1 MDPRYQEMGTE
12 NELAIVLSHYESD
25 YVYDIVKSQIQST
38 ANSSFI
44 APPPNVVGAWEQNFK
59 AIMDQY
65 GAEGSTKIQEVRQE
79 TYREI
84 IDIICESYGL
94 NFTISDVDMYSA
106 AYALYDFFVCN
117 LPGNII
123 NFFAKYIYK
132 ERTAIYDSMCLS
144 EMKKN
149 KDSSTVYGK
158 RMYKDIK
165 IAVINANITK
175 VLDNICGAMEFD
187 FPTIISVM
195 TDDRNLIKY
204 ILSIVSDNG
213 DFYGNIMI
221 PIVKTYLADY
231 VTGIRLKI
239 QELAI
244 SHDQVIYNAAQS
256 VENTEEIEGDQNNG

>member
-44 APPPNVVGAWEQNFK
+44 ALPPNVVGAWEQNFK

-117 LPGNII
+117 FSNHMVDTFS
-123 NFFAKYIYK
+123 NYIYREK
-132 ERTAIYDSMCLS
+132 NNLYDAMGLADL
-144 EMKKN
+144 KKN
-149 KDSSTVYGK
+149 KDSGTIYGK
-158 RMYKDIK
+158 
-165 IAVINANITK
+165 K
-175 VLDNICGAMEFD
+175 V
-187 FPTIISVM
+187 
-195 TDDRNLIKY
+195 
-204 ILSIVSDNG
+204 
-213 DFYGNIMI
+213 
-221 PIVKTYLADY
+221 
-231 VTGIRLKI
+231 
-239 QELAI
+239 
-244 SHDQVIYNAAQS
+244 
-256 VENTEEIEGDQNNG
+256 

>member
-132 ERTAIYDSMCLS
+132 ERTAIYDSMGLS

-175 VLDNICGAMEFD
+175 VLDNICVAMEFD

-213 DFYGNIMI
+213 DFYGNVMI

>member
-132 ERTAIYDSMCLS
+132 ERTAIYDNMGLS

-175 VLDNICGAMEFD
+175 VLDNICVAMEFD

-213 DFYGNIMI
+213 DFYGNVMI